1 MHRLKHQQRPPQIP
15 PTLPR
20 NPLIQPRHNAPPL
33 LPPRLCQNFADIDL
47 SRRRNPHQQRPR
59 PDRRNDIR
67 RTIRQQDQPQI
78 RAILLHRPPQRRLRI
93 PRQMIRLVD
102 HHDLEPLLSSHI
114 NLLRLGYFFEQVLD
128 HHPIV
133 VADIRG
139 SDFEM
144 VDRGYDV
151 EFEFAV

>member
-1 MHRLKHQQRPPQIP
+1 
-15 PTLPR
+15 
-20 NPLIQPRHNAPPL
+20 
-33 LPPRLCQNFADIDL
+33 
-47 SRRRNPHQQRPR
+47 
-59 PDRRNDIR
+59 
-67 RTIRQQDQPQI
+67 
-78 RAILLHRPPQRRLRI
+78 
-93 PRQMIRLVD
+93 MIRLVD